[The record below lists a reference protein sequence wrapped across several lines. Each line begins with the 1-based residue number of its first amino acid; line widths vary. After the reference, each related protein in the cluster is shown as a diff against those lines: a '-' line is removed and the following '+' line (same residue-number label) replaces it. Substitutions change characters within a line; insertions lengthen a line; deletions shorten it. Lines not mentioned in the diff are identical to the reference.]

1 MRPRR
6 HRRYKVHSSLIV
18 LCCVVL
24 CCVVVLRIVVQD
36 VFNGNLPDIFDF
48 LHK

>member
-1 MRPRR
+1 MMKPRR
-6 HRRYKVHSSLIV
+6 HRRYKVHSSLI
-18 LCCVVL
+18 VL